1 MMRLKALTC
10 VLHRAVYRGR
20 ISTLTLSSR
29 TLRGERGEGGAE
41 MEGAGEGKER
51 DSS

>member
-1 MMRLKALTC
+1 MRLKVLTC
-10 VLHRAVYRGR
+10 VLHRAVYQGR
-20 ISTLTLSSR
+20 TSTLILSGR
-29 TLRGERGEGGAE
+29 TQRGERGEGGAA